1 MFRKSRYHAPPG
13 FFAAEASG
21 LAWLAVP
28 DGVPV
33 ASVHAVGDDF
43 VELTPLVSVAPTP
56 SAAEEFG
63 RRLAVTHDAGADAF
77 GVPPE
82 GYHGPGWIGD
92 APLNYGH
99 HQRWGAFYAA
109 ERIQP
114 YQAIVEKTATVPA
127 ETIAGL
133 DRLCERLD
141 AGHWDDTAPP
151 ARLHGDLWNGNLLFT
166 ADGAT
171 LIDPAAHGGHR
182 LTDLAMLA
190 LFGAPHLDRI
200 LDAYAEASAVLPDG
214 WRDLLPLHQL
224 HPLLVHSVLFGAG
237 YGAQLALVVRRLVG

>member
-190 LFGAPHLDRI
+190 LFGLIHSPF
-200 LDAYAEASAVLPDG
+200 PDG
-214 WRDLLPLHQL
+214 RWIVPWGDALPRATVALA
-224 HPLLVHSVLFGAG
+224 AG
-237 YGAQLALVVRRLVG
+237 YALMAACCLAFAWRRSGRSGPLGSEP